1 MCTISDKVIL
11 CTCNIKN
18 IDNLKHYWI
27 LFRFDPE
34 QGERLVGEPLGLYE
48 FLRTE
53 NPNNIALLLDKLNNE
68 NIFDQPLEFKEKDRL
83 QISIHFKENE
93 YATDFGFEYKNGK
106 WKILEFDFFD
116 WKSEHFEIKEGKIKN
131 ALSRKK

>member
-1 MCTISDKVIL
+1 MCTISEKIIL
-11 CTCNIKN
+11 CTCEIKN
-18 IDNLKHYWI
+18 VDNLKHYWI

-34 QGERLVGEPLGLYE
+34 QGELLVGEPLGLYE
-48 FLRTE
+48 FLQAE
-53 NPNNIALLLDKLNNE
+53 NPKNTAFLLDKLNTE
-68 NIFDQPLEFKEKDRL
+68 NLFDQPLEFKGKDRL

-116 WKSEHFEIKEGKIKN
+116 WKSEHVEIKEGKIKN